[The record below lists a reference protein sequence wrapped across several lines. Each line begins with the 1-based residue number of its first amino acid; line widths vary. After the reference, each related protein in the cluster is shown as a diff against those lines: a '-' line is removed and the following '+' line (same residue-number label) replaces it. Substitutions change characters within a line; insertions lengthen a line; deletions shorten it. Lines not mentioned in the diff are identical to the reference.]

1 MVRGLDYYTG
11 VVAETFFSGSLA
23 QYGSIASGGRYDKL
37 VDIFVG
43 SETNLQGVGISI
55 GVTRLFSIL
64 FTEKMLDVEKRGNSH
79 VCVGFRT
86 QGQWLKAIGLANT
99 LRNKGYNVDVYS
111 GNKNIVGQLTYA
123 GKKTIPY
130 MLMVMDEKDSFVLKD
145 MLDTADEKGTDF
157 KTEEEAIEKF
167 IQMAGSK

>member
-1 MVRGLDYYTG
+1 
-11 VVAETFFSGSLA
+11 
-23 QYGSIASGGRYDKL
+23 
-37 VDIFVG
+37 
-43 SETNLQGVGISI
+43 
-55 GVTRLFSIL
+55 
-64 FTEKMLDVEKRGNSH
+64 
-79 VCVGFRT
+79 
-86 QGQWLKAIGLANT
+86 

-145 MLDTADEKGTDF
+145 MLDTTDEKGTDF

-167 IQMAGSK
+167 V